1 MNMEDLNENLEE
13 KYAIYFDQ
21 MIKGKIYFIKEQFT
35 PVNYILNLKI
45 EFENCYTSMAP
56 CGGFVAFCRKPKVIL
71 LNASNPLKQNVVVMC
86 QDGSNC
92 KLIPYEE
99 KNRNLILFGFNYKE
113 KLYGIHDDGTIIKF
127 DIDNEKYND
136 KTSGEIF
143 KKEKILLARYFEKG
157 FICQTD
163 KYNIYYTKDIENPI
177 PYVFF
182 PLYLIGIL
190 KPINEFIILPP
201 SLTVSKKIELIIPNF
216 HGHGVIH
223 ITGKGENEKYD
234 PNENGEYD
242 GIQYIQKDKRK
253 PYKIECGTEDDPKED
268 DLGHIVA
275 FALSPSN
282 KQIAMYRKDGTVFF
296 FHITL
301 DAEKPR
307 ITAKFEV
314 NELPNDEFE
323 TEEEYTILNYD
334 HETTQFLFCG
344 EDAVCLCGG
353 RFIMILNAKNKTIYY
368 KNTEKVF
375 PNIGL
380 KHQLMYCFT
389 EVDGLR
395 VITHDSLFFISK
407 VTKELFQSCYDFSNH
422 SSKKLL
428 NVYKLA
434 LRKNPNCD
442 KELRAIFDKLGD
454 AILTLLSAAS
464 RIIYFDNNHDNKKI
478 QFLLLK
484 AAQYGKNFVQNINYD
499 LFVQYCKEIRVI
511 NNLHVCQQSDLPRFI
526 THSQYKSI
534 GPKELIRRLIRQ
546 KNFAVAYDICKY
558 LNLDYLIHIII
569 QKHVSSQIKKLGNSS
584 LDDQLQL
591 YDKIFNQIKNI
602 PNISYI
608 ELAKKAFKYGA
619 NEIGTKFLKE
629 EKSILTK
636 IPQYIQLKEWNTAI
650 SLAIATYDKNVLFS
664 VIDHIF
670 RETKDN
676 TNEFINIVSKFDELN
691 HVVIDYLKVISEK
704 YPDLLNFYL
713 EKKQLF
719 EELFFIYLEKF
730 FEIVNLKER
739 KDLIEN
745 MKKCIKKIKSN
756 EFDYNFYKNYLSSL
770 ESSISFKAKIID
782 NGYIPKIDTGPFD
795 NSIYDCYKICIN
807 NQDNKL
813 AEDENKKHK
822 LSDKRYLIL
831 RFRTYAE
838 MKRFDAIKNVLNSNK
853 NNLKKL
859 NLTPLDLAEIYYDY
873 NKSDEAT
880 EYIKQIVEP
889 DAFNYKIEMLKNMEK
904 YEDALEL
911 IISDKSCEKE
921 PLINDILNKRPD
933 LKPKCD
939 ELYKKY
945 GY

>member
-1 MNMEDLNENLEE
+1 MEDLGENLEE

-21 MIKGKIYFIKEQFT
+21 MIKGKAYFIKEEFT
-35 PVNYILNLKI
+35 RVNYILNLKI
-45 EFENCYTSMAP
+45 EFENCFTSMAP
-56 CGGFVAFCRKPKVIL
+56 YGGFVAFCRKPKVLIVNTL
-71 LNASNPLKQNVVVMC
+71 NPLRNNVVVMC

-113 KLYGIHDDGTIIKF
+113 KLYGIHDDGSIIKF
-127 DIDNEKYND
+127 DIDNEKYYD
-136 KTSGEIF
+136 KISSDIF
-143 KKEKILLARYFEKG
+143 KTENIVLARYFEKG
-157 FICQTD
+157 FVSQTN
-163 KYNIYYTKDIENPI
+163 KLNIYYSKDIENPM

-182 PLYLIGIL
+182 PMCLIGIS
-190 KPINEFIILPP
+190 KPINEYILLPP
-201 SLTVSKKIELIIPNF
+201 SLTVSKKIELIIPNL

-223 ITGKGENEKYD
+223 ITGKGENEQFEI
-234 PNENGEYD
+234 NENGYFDE
-242 GIQYIQKDKRK
+242 IMYIQKDKRI

-282 KQIAMYRKDGTVFF
+282 TQIAMYRKDGTVFF

-301 DAEKPR
+301 DSEKPR

-323 TEEEYTILNYD
+323 NEEEYSILNYD
-334 HETTQFLFCG
+334 HNTTQFLFCG

-353 RFIMILNAKNKTIYY
+353 RFIMILNSKNKTIYY
-368 KNTEKVF
+368 KNTDKVF
-375 PNIGL
+375 QNIGL
-380 KHQLMYCFT
+380 QYQLMYCFT

-407 VTKELFQSCYDFSNH
+407 VSKELFHACYDFSNH

-434 LRKNPNCD
+434 LRKNPNSD
-442 KELRAIFDKLGD
+442 KELRVIFDKLGD
-454 AILTLLSAAS
+454 AIITLLSAAS

-478 QFLLLK
+478 QLFLLK
-484 AAQYGKNFVQNINYD
+484 AAQYGKNFVQNLNYD

-511 NNLHVCQQSDLPRFI
+511 NNLHVCQKTDIPRFI
-526 THSQYKSI
+526 THSEYKSI

-546 KNFAVAYDICKY
+546 KNFAAAYDICKY

-569 QKHVSSQIKKLGNSS
+569 QKHVSSQIKKLGNSTFEEQ
-584 LDDQLQL
+584 DKL
-591 YDKIFNQIKNI
+591 YDKIYNQIKNI

-670 RETKDN
+670 RETKDD
-676 TNEFINIVSKFDELN
+676 TDEFINIVSKFDELN
-691 HVVIDYLKVISEK
+691 HVVIDYLKAINEK

-713 EKKQLF
+713 NKKQLF

-730 FEIVNLKER
+730 FEIHNLKDR
-739 KDLIEN
+739 KELLVN
-745 MKKCIKKIKSN
+745 MNKWIKKIKSN
-756 EFDYNFYKNYLSSL
+756 EFDYNFYKNYLKSL
-770 ESSISFKAKIID
+770 ENSISFKAKIIE
-782 NGYIPKIDTGPFD
+782 NGYIPKTDTGTFD

-807 NQDNKL
+807 KIDNEL
-813 AEDENKKHK
+813 AEQENKTHK

-838 MKRFDAIKNVLNSNK
+838 MKRFDAIDNVLSKYK

-859 NLTPLDLAEIYYDY
+859 NLTPFDLAEIYYDFKKY
-873 NKSDEAT
+873 DKAT

-889 DAFNYKIEMLKNMEK
+889 DFFNYKIEMLKSMEK
-904 YEDALEL
+904 YEDAVEL
-911 IISDKSCEKE
+911 IFSDKTCDKE
-921 PLINDILNKRPD
+921 TLINDILIKRPD

-939 ELYKKY
+939 ELFKK
-945 GY
+945 